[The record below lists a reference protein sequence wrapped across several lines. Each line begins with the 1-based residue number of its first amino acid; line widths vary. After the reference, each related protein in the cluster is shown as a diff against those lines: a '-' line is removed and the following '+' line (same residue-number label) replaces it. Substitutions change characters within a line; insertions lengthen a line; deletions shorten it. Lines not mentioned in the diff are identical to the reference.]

1 MNTLIDTMPE
11 HVKDR
16 IANLTRQ
23 KIDLED
29 RLEYTQG
36 FTARSILENEL
47 MEVIHSIM
55 LLTQPY
61 NSKK

>member
-47 MEVIHSIM
+47 MEVIHSIK
-55 LLTQPY
+55 LLTQPF
-61 NSKK
+61 NSKE